1 MCVCVCVLC
10 TFRKTTIVT
19 WYSHTEMPMLLMSYS
34 YFKLL
39 PFNNSG
45 SPFVMLGTKLGPWR
59 LWHPNLSVSCHRI
72 SLQCMNIHVHGENT
86 ASQAQHSRSQHSTP
100 CVWMHHYSLTAD
112 VPASCSRLWQL
123 TSIPCYRSRNP
134 YKMETW
140 LLWIGLTSTKFYVVT
155 DVTCKSF
162 KVPGIADLS
171 SWKYLTACSSLQYL
185 F

>member
-1 MCVCVCVLC
+1 MLKISIWRSSVTSDMKRLRKTFTYLLTYLQKSCFLFLWFTVYICCVIDVCVCVCVLC

-100 CVWMHHYSLTAD
+100 CV
-112 VPASCSRLWQL
+112 
-123 TSIPCYRSRNP
+123 
-134 YKMETW
+134 
-140 LLWIGLTSTKFYVVT
+140 
-155 DVTCKSF
+155 
-162 KVPGIADLS
+162 
-171 SWKYLTACSSLQYL
+171 
-185 F
+185 